1 MNLKENLVE
10 SRRFYHRIAEPGWME
25 FKTTINIIQTLKEIG
40 VTDIKY
46 GKEVHSSKDMLGMP
60 PKERLEEYAKTINMD
75 TDFDI
80 SEILQGYTGA
90 VATIDTGNEGPTI
103 GFRFDID
110 ALGIE
115 ESHDDDHRPFKEK
128 FVSENNFGMHAC
140 GHDGHL
146 SIGLFLTDWIKK
158 NKDKLKGKY
167 ILIFQPAEEGVRGAK
182 SMTSVGV
189 VDHVDYFFSS
199 HLGLGV
205 EDGKIGVGTTGF
217 LATTKFDV
225 SFKGVSAHAGAAP
238 EKGKNAN
245 LGAASAILNLHT
257 LPQISDGMAR
267 INVGVMK
274 GGTVRNAISDNA
286 MLMLE
291 TRGET
296 EDIREILDTRTRQ
309 VIYGAALQYDL
320 EYEIKE
326 VGSAPAL
333 KKTDEEFYTKIN
345 SLLSGKG
352 FNTFRG
358 GILEGSEDVVYFMNR
373 VQDNGGKAIHFI
385 FGTKLA
391 AGHHN
396 NKFDFNESCLE
407 TGLNVF
413 KECIKYLNKI

>member
-115 ESHDDDHRPFKEK
+115 ESHDDDHRPFKEN

-167 ILIFQPAEEGVRGAK
+167 ILIFQPAEEGVR
-182 SMTSVGV
+182 
-189 VDHVDYFFSS
+189 
-199 HLGLGV
+199 
-205 EDGKIGVGTTGF
+205 
-217 LATTKFDV
+217 
-225 SFKGVSAHAGAAP
+225 
-238 EKGKNAN
+238 
-245 LGAASAILNLHT
+245 
-257 LPQISDGMAR
+257 
-267 INVGVMK
+267 
-274 GGTVRNAISDNA
+274 
-286 MLMLE
+286 
-291 TRGET
+291 
-296 EDIREILDTRTRQ
+296 
-309 VIYGAALQYDL
+309 
-320 EYEIKE
+320 
-326 VGSAPAL
+326 
-333 KKTDEEFYTKIN
+333 
-345 SLLSGKG
+345 
-352 FNTFRG
+352 
-358 GILEGSEDVVYFMNR
+358 
-373 VQDNGGKAIHFI
+373 
-385 FGTKLA
+385 
-391 AGHHN
+391 
-396 NKFDFNESCLE
+396 
-407 TGLNVF
+407 
-413 KECIKYLNKI
+413 